1 MKGSSEEYIFVPTN
15 YPIVKSTKSDLSD
28 FQNISQEA
36 HAMNFKIY
44 E

>member
-1 MKGSSEEYIFVPTN
+1 MKGPSEEYILISPS

-28 FQNISQEA
+28 FQIISQEA